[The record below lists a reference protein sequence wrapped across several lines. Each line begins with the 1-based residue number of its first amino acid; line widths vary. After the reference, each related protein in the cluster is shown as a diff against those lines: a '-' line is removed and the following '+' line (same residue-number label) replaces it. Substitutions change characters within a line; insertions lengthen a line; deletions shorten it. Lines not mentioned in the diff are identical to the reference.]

1 MSVDALLVNMS
12 FVILYSTQALEDI
25 EEEEEEEEEEEDPAT
40 YLAVVKKS

>member
-25 EEEEEEEEEEEDPAT
+25 EEEEEEEEEEDPAT